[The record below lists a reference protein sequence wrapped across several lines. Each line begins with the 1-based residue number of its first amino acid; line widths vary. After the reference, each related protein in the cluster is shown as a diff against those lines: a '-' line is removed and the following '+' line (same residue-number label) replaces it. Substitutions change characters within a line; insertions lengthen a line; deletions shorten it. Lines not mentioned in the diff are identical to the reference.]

1 MAALARSVDAVLMA
15 MNSLRILRAELDP
28 LAPMPV
34 LFDALVEQSETGCTF
49 EKTLG
54 LDDPGVAQQRT
65 TPSWPHHLPGE
76 LVIGLTGQ
84 AACIALRRLGVI
96 DAGWRGHGV
105 RITEARFSAPV
116 LLGETFWT
124 RVEIVRRRRLHGSIH
139 VRLRY
144 RMWKRDGA
152 GAEVETYRSEQDAI
166 FFPG

>member
-1 MAALARSVDAVLMA
+1 MQVL
-15 MNSLRILRAELDP
+15 RDELDG

-34 LFDALVEQSETGCTF
+34 TFDALVEQTAESCVF
-49 EKTLG
+49 VKTLT
-54 LDDPGVAQQRT
+54 LEDPGVAAQRT
-65 TPSWPHHLPGE
+65 TARWPHHLPGE

-84 AACIALRRLGVI
+84 AACVALRRLGVI

-105 RITEARFSAPV
+105 RISDARFAAPV

-124 RVEIVRRRRLHGSIH
+124 RVTIVRVRRLHGSLH

-144 RMWKRDGA
+144 RMWKHDAA

-166 FFPG
+166 FFPGT